1 LEEIVIYQYVMKTVT
16 GHCLIVTS
24 KTVAVMNSDDLAS
37 RIKTVIGA
45 ESARSFAQR
54 AGVSPSTLRSI
65 MQGHRPNVDNL
76 IAIADAA
83 GVSLDWL
90 AKGSGA
96 IPPSVAA
103 NPAASTGSPAAS
115 PASMDEDLFGR
126 IVEGIRQAY
135 KNQGAGISDRDLGR
149 LSARIYGDLSAAY
162 DDPDERTIGLKMAL
176 QHLRRDLSKTP
187 SDTADKR
194 LA

>member
-1 LEEIVIYQYVMKTVT
+1 MVIYQYVMKTVT

-96 IPPSVAA
+96 ITAAAVAS
-103 NPAASTGSPAAS
+103 PAASTGSPAVS

-162 DDPDERTIGLKMAL
+162 DDPDERAIGLKMAL